1 MKPEISVI
9 LHIIFL
15 TDFLLLLQQPSFI
28 IDKLRCTVETALAV
42 SQGLNVVKLNVVK
55 LVYTGERGVSVI
67 RPAEDQCGLNEL
79 GTM

>member
-28 IDKLRCTVETALAV
+28 VDKLRCTVETALVV
-42 SQGLNVVKLNVVK
+42 SQGLNVVR
-55 LVYTGERGVSVI
+55 LVYTGERGVSVV
-67 RPAEDQCGLNEL
+67 RPTEDQCGLNEL